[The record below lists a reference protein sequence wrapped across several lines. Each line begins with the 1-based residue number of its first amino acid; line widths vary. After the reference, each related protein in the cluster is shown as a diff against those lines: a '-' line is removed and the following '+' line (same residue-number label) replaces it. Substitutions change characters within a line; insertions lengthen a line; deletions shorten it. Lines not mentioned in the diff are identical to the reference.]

1 MATERKQNEKESLE
15 PLMIRGDRLLLALD
29 ALRGI
34 FEPVPGI
41 DPKRTRKAIASLLG
55 REPDCDLSGIVYVAC
70 QIDHDGTLRKVLR
83 SCRSHG
89 SGGSR
94 PGLQRVEFDVSVF
107 LPDDATSIDH
117 RHALEHL
124 EVFFLT
130 VAGGDFTEA
139 TFRPEG
145 GA

>member
-1 MATERKQNEKESLE
+1 MATKEKKTEKK

-29 ALRGI
+29 ALRGL

-41 DPKRTRKAIASLLG
+41 DPERTRRAIASLLG
-55 REPDCDLSGIVYVAC
+55 REPDCDLSGIVYAAC
-70 QIDHDGTLRKVLR
+70 QIDRDGTLRKVLR
-83 SCRSHG
+83 SCGSQIG

-94 PGLQRVEFDVSVF
+94 PGLRRVEFDVSV
-107 LPDDATSIDH
+107 LLGDVNAGSY

-124 EVFFLT
+124 EVFFLA

-139 TFRPEG
+139 TFRSKG
-145 GA
+145 GL